1 MDNNSSSD
9 TANATA
15 RYEDPLQTTLLGRL
29 LQLCW
34 LVPSLVLIL
43 GLNCLFLVAILRTKK
58 LWRPR
63 FVLPASL
70 CVLDIIQGSLFIPS
84 SVVNIVMGGN
94 SNPVWFCWTQASYF
108 YIGSV
113 CTLST
118 LTLMA
123 WDRYQAIC
131 NAIQYQINR
140 PLQCLCAKVATLWT
154 FAILLATFYVI
165 AIYRKLAV
173 ADNVSVTYPF
183 CTLLDLSLQ
192 VDFADKRLTAISATY
207 EIFCISAICF
217 SYGKVYLETK
227 GNQRRR
233 TGNGLPRRH
242 LADTR
247 RYTRNLRTEMTISSQ
262 LIVLLTFLVPRYIVM
277 SLYVSPPWEGTRLEM
292 LITKQVS
299 LLLYMT
305 VPCFSNPVIYGLNS
319 KDVQNAVMN
328 ICGSNLNHWAIRKKN
343 VYEVSR
349 SRASSKNGEAI
360 GNRVRIEK
368 VCHPQITTLS
378 ITKRTDQK

>member
-1 MDNNSSSD
+1 MSNMQND
-9 TANATA
+9 TRNATV

-131 NAIQYQINR
+131 NAIHVSGNKRQSEETHTEWI
-140 PLQCLCAKVATLWT
+140 ATQT
-154 FAILLATFYVI
+154 
-165 AIYRKLAV
+165 
-173 ADNVSVTYPF
+173 S
-183 CTLLDLSLQ
+183 
-192 VDFADKRLTAISATY
+192 
-207 EIFCISAICF
+207 
-217 SYGKVYLETK
+217 
-227 GNQRRR
+227 
-233 TGNGLPRRH
+233 RRH
-242 LADTR
+242 TEVHKKPANGNDNFIATDSSFDILSPSLH
-247 RYTRNLRTEMTISSQ
+247 RY
-262 LIVLLTFLVPRYIVM
+262 VPV
-277 SLYVSPPWEGTRLEM
+277 
-292 LITKQVS
+292 
-299 LLLYMT
+299 
-305 VPCFSNPVIYGLNS
+305 CFTSMGGNKIG
-319 KDVQNAVMN
+319 DVD
-328 ICGSNLNHWAIRKKN
+328 
-343 VYEVSR
+343 Y
-349 SRASSKNGEAI
+349 
-360 GNRVRIEK
+360 
-368 VCHPQITTLS
+368 
-378 ITKRTDQK
+378 